1 MLIIFAIAIL
11 AQMIGIN
18 ISYNSQQQY
27 SKNSG
32 LGSNYVAILGDVT
45 ITVINFSNFDSSV
58 YSR

>member
-1 MLIIFAIAIL
+1 
-11 AQMIGIN
+11 MIGIN